1 MKIRMTL
8 GRKIMLLVF
17 CVLALSI
24 AGIAMI
30 SISQSRTYMTELA
43 KTDLSHLTSMS
54 KEICAMNAEQTQ
66 MRVKS
71 DMAAAKA
78 MFEQA
83 GGTRVELK
91 LGLMSVGEPGK
102 SWVANN
108 NFDLVDKITE
118 KTGAR
123 CTIFQKEGATARRIS
138 TSVLNKEGKRAV
150 GTEMSAEVYKEVFDN
165 RKPYQGRAWV
175 VDAWFVTFYEP
186 IKDINGEVVGAL
198 FCGVPEQSKLLAKT
212 LLSQKVGA
220 TGYVYAVNSEGTL
233 QVHPSKTGANLM
245 QYDFIKEICAKGPKL
260 GDGEIGWITYPWLN
274 KELGETTA
282 RDKIVAY
289 TYFKDWDWIVAVG
302 SYMDEFT
309 SPVNQVRNAILILG
323 FICLV
328 VSLALAF
335 WMSRTITKPVH
346 KLLTVATAVAEGDV
360 SNQVEVRSTD
370 EIGELAQSF
379 NQMVIYLQE
388 AASVADHIAN
398 NDLTM
403 QVKPRSDKDTLG
415 HSFKKMTTNLTTV
428 IRGLSDNAHEL
439 LSAANEIAATS
450 EQMSR
455 GANDQSTQVDQ
466 VASAIEE
473 MSASIIQASK
483 NAGTAT
489 DTSRSAAENA
499 SQGGNIVAQTI
510 QGMQRITD
518 QVRSSAKSIGALAT
532 SADRIGEIINVIDDI
547 ADQTNLLALN
557 AAIEAA
563 RAGEQG
569 RGFAV
574 VADEVRKLA
583 ERTGKA
589 TGEISDMIKSV
600 QQQTEDAVKSMEEGI
615 KQVESGT
622 GLADRA
628 GQSLGEIVSMSQQ
641 VMSMV
646 KEIATGSDEQ
656 ADAAEQISKNVQ
668 RIATVVK
675 ESVKGAEQ
683 AAAAAEELNRQAE
696 SMNKTVEVFKIKK

>member
-71 DMAAAKA
+71 DMAAARA

-83 GGTRVELK
+83 GGNRVEIK
-91 LGLMSVGEPGK
+91 LGLMSVGDPGK
-102 SWVANN
+102 SWVVNN
-108 NFDLVDKITE
+108 NFDLVDKVTE

-212 LLSQKVGA
+212 LLSQKVGT
-220 TGYVYAVNSEGTL
+220 TGYVYAINSEGTL

-260 GDGEIGWITYPWLN
+260 GEGEIGWIVYPWLN

-302 SYMDEFT
+302 SYMEEFT

-328 VSLALAF
+328 ISLALAF

-346 KLLTVATAVAEGDV
+346 NLLSVATAVAEGDV

-379 NQMVIYLQE
+379 NQMVVYLQE
-388 AASVADHIAN
+388 AAAVADHIAN

-415 HSFKKMTTNLTTV
+415 HSFKKMTSNLTTV
-428 IRGLSDNAHEL
+428 IRGLGDNAHEL

-466 VASAIEE
+466 VATAIEE

-483 NAGTAT
+483 NAGAAT

-499 SQGGNIVAQTI
+499 SQGGNIVAETI
-510 QGMQRITD
+510 KGMQRITD

-589 TGEISDMIKSV
+589 TGEISEMIKSV

-668 RIATVVK
+668 QIATVVK

-683 AAAAAEELNRQAE
+683 AATAAEELNRQAE
-696 SMNKTVEVFKIKK
+696 SMNRTVEIFKLQK

>member
-43 KTDLSHLTSMS
+43 KTDLSHLANMARG
-54 KEICAMNAEQTQ
+54 ICEMNAEQTKAR
-66 MRVKS
+66 MSSNISAVKS
-71 DMAAAKA
+71 AFAL
-78 MFEQA
+78 A
-83 GGTRVELK
+83 GGNRIEIKMGQMVA
-91 LGLMSVGEPGK
+91 GEG
-102 SWVANN
+102 SQQWVINN
-108 NFDLVDKITE
+108 NTDFVDKLSSQ
-118 KTGAR
+118 TGAR
-123 CTIFQKEGATARRIS
+123 CTFFQIDGTTAKRIS
-138 TSVLNKEGKRAV
+138 TSVVGDDGKRAV
-150 GTEMSAEVYKEVFDN
+150 GSTISPEVYSEVFEN
-165 RKPYQGRAWV
+165 RRSFQGRAKV
-175 VDAWFVTFYEP
+175 GNAMFVTAYEP
-186 IKDINGEVVGAL
+186 IKDINGNVIGAIA
-198 FCGVPEQSKLLAKT
+198 CGLPEQSALLANT
-212 LLSQKVGA
+212 LLSQKVG
-220 TGYVYAVNSEGTL
+220 TSGYLYAINPEGTL

-260 GDGEIGWITYPWLN
+260 GNGEIGWITYPWLN

-328 VSLALAF
+328 VSLALGF
-335 WMSRTITKPVH
+335 WMARTITRPVH
-346 KLLTVATAVAEGDV
+346 NLLTVATAVAEGDV

-379 NQMVIYLQE
+379 NQMVVYLQE
-388 AASVADHIAN
+388 AAAVADHIAN

-415 HSFKKMTTNLTTV
+415 HSFKKMTSNLTTV
-428 IRGLSDNAHEL
+428 IRGLGDNAHEL

-455 GANDQSTQVDQ
+455 GASDQSTQVDQ

-589 TGEISDMIKSV
+589 TGEISEMIKSV

-646 KEIATGSDEQ
+646 QEIATGSDEQ

-668 RIATVVK
+668 QIATVVK

-696 SMNKTVEVFKIKK
+696 SMNRTVEIFKLQK